1 MAIRT
6 SKATQKNAT
15 LADDHALELF
25 DQLMSDHKF
34 KVYLHGLMK
43 IKSSLRKSGAI
54 KATALVKFLNAAGY
68 KSRRGEDF
76 SDTAFKRL
84 RERLVKLKGIDLCD
98 PDQLFK

>member
-1 MAIRT
+1 MSIRT

-34 KVYLHGLMK
+34 KMYVLGLMK
-43 IKSSLRKSGAI
+43 MKSSLRKSGVI

-68 KSRRGEDF
+68 KSRRGEEF
-76 SDTAFKRL
+76 SDTTFKRL
-84 RERLVKLKGIDLCD
+84 RERLIKLKGIDLCD